1 MPVVTVQLWTGRT
14 TNQKRRLVAAIT
26 DAMVQHADCGPDH
39 LHVIIQDV
47 PKESWGRAGKLGS
60 DNEPEPAVG
69 EAPAAKPPRI
79 LGFAHMLLQVRD
91 IAVSKRFYAELL
103 GFTERKAKPLAD
115 GRPFVPFLQGIALTT
130 GGPEKPAQIDHM
142 AFRVSGI
149 EALAVRLEKNGVR
162 FFERLHDGIYGRTVY
177 VADPDG
183 NKVELYEEPR

>member
-14 TNQKRRLVAAIT
+14 VNQKRRLVAAIT

-47 PKESWGRAGKLGS
+47 PKDSWGRAGKLGI
-60 DNEPEPAVG
+60 DNEPEPA
-69 EAPAAKPPRI
+69 AKSETPRPPRI
-79 LGFAHMLLQVRD
+79 LGFAHMLLQVSD
-91 IAVSKRFYAELL
+91 IEASKRFYASLL

-115 GRPFVPFLQGIALTT
+115 GRPFVPFHQGIALTT
-130 GGPEKPAQIDHM
+130 GANVKPIQIDHM
-142 AFRVSGI
+142 AFRVSGV
-149 EALAVRLEKNGVR
+149 ESLAARLKNAKVK
-162 FFERLHDGIYGRTVY
+162 FFEDLHDGIYGRTIY